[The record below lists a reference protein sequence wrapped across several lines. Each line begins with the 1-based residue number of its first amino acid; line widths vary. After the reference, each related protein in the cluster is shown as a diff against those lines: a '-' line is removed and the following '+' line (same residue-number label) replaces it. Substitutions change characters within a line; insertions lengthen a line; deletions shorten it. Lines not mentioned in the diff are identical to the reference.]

1 MIPTYNERENVEA
14 LANEIIAQ
22 RMPLDILFIDD
33 NSPDGTGK
41 ALDALAKKNSGIK
54 VLHRSGKLG
63 IGSAHQD
70 GIAYAYD
77 RGYSKLITMDCDFTH
92 RPSDIPAFI
101 EKAKHASVVVG
112 SRYRQKKSLDG
123 WNILRKVLTHVGH
136 VLTAIFLRLPYDA
149 TGAFRLYDLTVIP
162 RHLFG
167 AVSSLG
173 YSFFFES
180 LYILHF
186 NRYTIAEVPI
196 ALPARTYG
204 HSKMRLK
211 DAWKSFSFLF
221 SIFINTKINHERFLV
236 GKPFLKKNPR
246 IALREDWDAYWAQQK
261 TTGRLVYDAVA
272 AFYRKVIIIN
282 SLNYF
287 IRKYFPRGADVV
299 HAGCGSGQVDTNVV
313 DLVSVTALD
322 ISPAALSIY
331 NTIHHGKASLVHG
344 SIFDMPL
351 KKASMDGIYN
361 LGVMEHF
368 TEGDI
373 AKILKEFYRVL
384 KPKGRVMLFWPP
396 EFGMSV
402 IFFKVLSF
410 FVKGILGKKHVKFHP
425 DEISRI
431 RSKRHAY
438 TIMENAGYR
447 VIRYSFGIRDMFTY
461 AVIVAEK
468 AE

>member
-1 MIPTYNERENVEA
+1 MIPTYNERENVGTLAAELRA
-14 LANEIIAQ
+14 LPVKA
-22 RMPLDILFIDD
+22 DIFFIDD
-33 NSPDGTGK
+33 NSPDGTG
-41 ALDALAKKNSGIK
+41 AVLDTIAKKDRSIK
-54 VLHRSGKLG
+54 VMHRAGKLG

-77 RGYSKLITMDCDFTH
+77 QGYRALITMDCDFTH

-101 EKAKHASVVVG
+101 QAGKKASVVVG
-112 SRYRQKKSLDG
+112 TRYSQKKSLQG
-123 WNILRKVLTHVGH
+123 WNLLRKVLTHTGH
-136 VLTAIFLRLPYDA
+136 LLTAFFLRLPYDA

-167 AVSSLG
+167 AVSSRG
-173 YSFFFES
+173 YSFFYES

-186 NRYTIAEVPI
+186 NKFKIVEVPI

-204 HSKMRLK
+204 HSKMKLR

-221 SIFINTKINHERFLV
+221 SIFVNTLVNHERFLV
-236 GKPFLKKNPR
+236 GKPFMKINPR
-246 IALREDWDAYWAQQK
+246 IPVREDWDAYWAQQK
-261 TTGRLVYDAVA
+261 TTGRLVYDAIA

-282 SLNYF
+282 SLNHF
-287 IRKYFPRGADVV
+287 IRKYFIRGSTVL
-299 HAGCGSGQVDTNVV
+299 HAGCGSGQVDTKVV
-313 DLVSVTALD
+313 DMVSVTALD

-331 NTIHHGKASLVHG
+331 NTIHHGKASMVHG

-351 KKASMDGIYN
+351 KNASMDGIYN

-368 TEGDI
+368 TESDI
-373 AKILKEFYRVL
+373 AKILKEFSRVL
-384 KPKGRVMLFWPP
+384 KPKGRVVLFWPP

-402 IFFKVLSF
+402 IFFKILSF
-410 FVKGILGKKHVKFHP
+410 FVKGLLRKKNVKFHP

-431 RSKRHAY
+431 RSKKHAFAL
-438 TIMENAGYR
+438 MEKAGYR
-447 VIRYSFGIRDMFTY
+447 VMRYSFGLRDMFTY

-468 AE
+468 M